1 MTRAMIISHRIEDL
15 VPAPCGAFLHVLLLL
30 FSLSSAAVAQRAQD
44 NAVTAATDAF
54 GASIGRESIGI
65 YTPDIVRGFSAID
78 AGNARLDG
86 LYFDPVRLPSPRLT
100 SATAIRVGISAQ
112 GFLLPAPTG
121 VIDYSLRH
129 PGSVLK
135 GSAYA
140 SVDSYGNATLEG
152 DAEIPLIADTLSMGI
167 GLSDNYE
174 SYYNRTSDR
183 NRTEAVLM
191 EWKATST
198 LKVFAFWSQY
208 DMYDA
213 GAPPLYISAGD
224 FAPPYIERRQFNG
237 PMWAVGSISAAND
250 GAIAS
255 WAFAK
260 NWLAQ
265 GGVFYSETRSPLTY
279 TNLYLDLTR
288 DGRARQFLFV
298 DPHPSNSSVSG
309 EIRLS
314 HSFDVAGEPQT
325 VHLAFRGRY
334 RERRYDGTD
343 EIDLGTVSLGEPQPA
358 PRPPFHFT
366 QQDHALIEQ
375 ETVGLA
381 WVGRWS
387 DRLAFSSS
395 LQSTSYEKRV
405 QLAAAAAP
413 RISAAPVLFNL
424 ASTVNLMSRV
434 SLYGSYTRGLE
445 DSGEAPASA
454 ANRNEPLPA
463 SGTTQADA
471 GVQLQIS
478 SALHFVAGAF
488 QIRKP
493 YFEFNADNQFTLLGN
508 IINSGIEASLSGAPT
523 PQLTIVA
530 GAQVGRPRVS
540 GTGAQ
545 LGLVGR
551 EPVDK
556 PAAHAELDLDWRPVQ
571 APQLSLDAG
580 VTYVSRKV
588 ATINEA
594 VTLPARLLVN
604 GGARYTIRSAGK
616 PFQLRLAVT
625 NLLNVYG
632 FDLYGSGVYD
642 IIAGRVVQLSAAVDL

>member
-1 MTRAMIISHRIEDL
+1 VLI
-15 VPAPCGAFLHVLLLL
+15 LLL
-30 FSLSSAAVAQRAQD
+30 SSSGAAVAQRAQD
-44 NAVTAATDAF
+44 NAVTAASDAF

-100 SATAIRVGISAQ
+100 AATAIRVGISAQ

-129 PGSVLK
+129 PGGALK

-167 GLSDNYE
+167 GLSTNYE

-191 EWKATST
+191 EWKATAT
-198 LKVFAFWSQY
+198 LKIFTFWSRY

-224 FAPPYIERRQFNG
+224 FAPPYIERRRFNG
-237 PMWAVGSISAAND
+237 PTWAVSSLSADND
-250 GAIAS
+250 GAIARWS
-255 WAFAK
+255 FAK
-260 NWLAQ
+260 NWLVQ
-265 GGVFYSETRSPLTY
+265 GGIFYSGTHSPLSY

-298 DPHPSNSSVSG
+298 DPHPANTSISG

-314 HSFDVAGEPQT
+314 HSFVVAGEPQT
-325 VHLAFRGRY
+325 LHLAFRGRH
-334 RERRYDGTD
+334 RERSYDGTD
-343 EIDLGTVSLGEPQPA
+343 EIDLGTASVSELQLARRPQ
-358 PRPPFHFT
+358 FT
-366 QQDHALIEQ
+366 FTRQDHDLIEQ

-387 DRLAFSSS
+387 DRLGFSSS
-395 LQSTSYEKRV
+395 VQSTSYEKRV

-413 RISAAPVLFNL
+413 RISASPVLYNL
-424 ASTVNLMSRV
+424 ASTLSLTPRV

-445 DSGEAPASA
+445 DSGAAPDSA

-463 SGTTQADA
+463 SATTQADA

-493 YFEFNADNQFTLLGN
+493 YFEFNAENQFTLLGD
-508 IINSGIEASLSGAPT
+508 IINRGVEASLSGALT
-523 PQLTIVA
+523 PQLSIIA
-530 GAQVGRPRVS
+530 GAQVGQPRVS
-540 GTGAQ
+540 GTGVR

-571 APQLSLDAG
+571 APRLSLDTG

-616 PFQLRLAVT
+616 PVQLRLAVT

-642 IIAGRVVQLSAAVDL
+642 IIAGRVFQLSAAVDL